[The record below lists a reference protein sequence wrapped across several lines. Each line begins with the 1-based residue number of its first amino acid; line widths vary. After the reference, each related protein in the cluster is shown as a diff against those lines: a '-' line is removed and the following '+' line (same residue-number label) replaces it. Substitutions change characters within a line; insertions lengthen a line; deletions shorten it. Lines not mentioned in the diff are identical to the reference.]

1 MRSARLSRTEP
12 RLLTSED
19 RVEAVVR
26 ADSGPVFSPGRI
38 AVTCVAA
45 VALVAVVGL
54 ASSGAPWRN
63 GGTAGRA
70 HLPAI
75 VGDVLGV
82 VLVVLV
88 CAGGMLAWM
97 LAALK
102 GAEQRASRGGRSSL
116 VTVLVGT
123 TVAVVAIAAVVALLG
138 SEGRRSP
145 APAGVAGGKSGGAAP
160 LKARDGSV
168 NLDWLVI
175 AAAVGALGV
184 VAGGLVVRRRLAQA
198 DLEPA
203 TGAPAGLARALA
215 DSIDEIERE
224 SDPRRAVIRAYARM
238 EHGLGDAGLPRA
250 RHETPFEFVSR
261 ALQRLS
267 VSAASAHGLA
277 ELFERARFSLHPIDR
292 VGKQAAIGALRDVQ
306 AELDAQA

>member
-1 MRSARLSRTEP
+1 M
-12 RLLTSED
+12 SED

-26 ADSGPVFSPGRI
+26 ADSGPVFSRGRI

-45 VALVAVVGL
+45 VALAAVVGL
-54 ASSGAPWRN
+54 ASSGAPWRT

-75 VGDVLGV
+75 VGDILGV
-82 VLVVLV
+82 VLVMLV
-88 CAGGMLAWM
+88 CTGGMLAWL

-102 GAEQRASRGGRSSL
+102 GAERRASRGGRSSL

-123 TVAVVAIAAVVALLG
+123 TVAVVAIAATITLLG
-138 SEGRRSP
+138 SGGRRP
-145 APAGVAGGKSGGAAP
+145 PGPVAAVGGKTAGPAA
-160 LKARDGSV
+160 LKARDGGV
-168 NLDWLVI
+168 NLDWLLL
-175 AAAVGALGV
+175 AAVGALGV
-184 VAGGLVVRRRLAQA
+184 VVGALVVRRRLAQV

-203 TGAPAGLARALA
+203 DAPPGLVRAIA
-215 DSIDEIERE
+215 DSIEDIERE

-238 EHGLGDAGLPRA
+238 EHGLGNAGLTRA
-250 RHETPFEFVSR
+250 RYETPFEFVSR
-261 ALQRLS
+261 SLQRLS

-292 VGKQAAIGALRDVQ
+292 AGKQAAIGALRDVQ